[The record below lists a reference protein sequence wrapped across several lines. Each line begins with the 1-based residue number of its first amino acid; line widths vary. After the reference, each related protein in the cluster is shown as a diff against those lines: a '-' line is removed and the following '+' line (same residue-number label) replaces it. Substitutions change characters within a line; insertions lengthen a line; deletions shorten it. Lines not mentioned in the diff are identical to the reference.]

1 MPRIAG
7 PCTSHARHMPRI
19 AARCT
24 KRKSTMNLTPVHSPG
39 FLGREQPKL
48 VQRPDYLGRRR
59 ARPAGRSEFQTQT
72 PKALVHRQVFLG
84 TSLTNPVQ
92 RPVLLGTAQRVDRW
106 RQSEGPNRRHAS
118 TALNAWT
125 VRDSLMLQTVV
136 MRPQKASPQARRTTR
151 GDCSLSV
158 SHIPKLS
165 PRPQQIPRRTSRCP
179 RRSTQARQVRLA
191 RRDRWCSGERQPLRW
206 GCRGGRAA

>member
-1 MPRIAG
+1 MPASEPAGPRTRREKPASCTKYARRTPRIAG
-7 PCTSHARHMPRI
+7 PRTSYARHMPRI

-84 TSLTNPVQ
+84 TSLSNPVQ
-92 RPVLLGTAQRVDRW
+92 RPVFLDTAQRVDRW

-118 TALNAWT
+118 TALSAWT
-125 VRDSLMLQTVV
+125 VRDSLKLQTVV
-136 MRPQKASPQARRTTR
+136 LRPQKR
-151 GDCSLSV
+151 
-158 SHIPKLS
+158 
-165 PRPQQIPRRTSRCP
+165 PRRREEPPAGTVP
-179 RRSTQARQVRLA
+179 
-191 RRDRWCSGERQPLRW
+191 
-206 GCRGGRAA
+206 